1 MQRLHR
7 IITSI
12 NLTTPL
18 PLPYKVLYQF
28 ENMTEESRH
37 MLSPHNSLERRLQL
51 AGSNLGSLVTTYCE
65 AIYRGVTKVSAD
77 GEQTD
82 DDAERIHKRAK
93 DLELFV
99 KNNLLAAEGTVHL
112 STFI

>member
-28 ENMTEESRH
+28 ENMTE
-37 MLSPHNSLERRLQL
+37 RLQL
-51 AGSNLGSLVTTYCE
+51 AGSNLGSLVTTYWLNSPCT
-65 AIYRGVTKVSAD
+65 VTKVSAD

-93 DLELFV
+93 DLELFI

-112 STFI
+112 RLHTLN